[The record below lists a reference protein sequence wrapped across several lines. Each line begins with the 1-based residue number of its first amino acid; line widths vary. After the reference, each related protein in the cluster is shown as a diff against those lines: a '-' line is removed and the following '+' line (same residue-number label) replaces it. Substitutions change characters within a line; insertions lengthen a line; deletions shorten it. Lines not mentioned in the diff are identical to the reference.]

1 MCGTTAGGFVIGF
14 GTVSDLFQN
23 QATRGLLLL
32 VQLWACGQRASVV
45 QAKRQVHSLSA
56 EGAARAGAP
65 HRQGRLSTQRLM
77 RPARI
82 VERDPGRNPAPRLA
96 ALRIALQIHVLVLER
111 TPQPLDEHVRACKL
125 RTLV

>member
-45 QAKRQVHSLSA
+45 QAKRQVHSLGA

-77 RPARI
+77 RPARVVQQHLRPPTGPLSAKFSI
-82 VERDPGRNPAPRLA
+82 DGIRGLAWKSMSMRRL
-96 ALRIALQIHVLVLER
+96 RSRMPFISV
-111 TPQPLDEHVRACKL
+111 
-125 RTLV
+125 